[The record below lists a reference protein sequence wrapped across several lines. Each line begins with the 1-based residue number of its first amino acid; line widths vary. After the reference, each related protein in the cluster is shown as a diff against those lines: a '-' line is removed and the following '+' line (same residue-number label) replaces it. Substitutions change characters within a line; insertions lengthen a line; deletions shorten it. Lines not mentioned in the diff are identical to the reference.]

1 MVQIVPID
9 AKRLSIREIDLEIHT
24 IMQVYSYLP
33 LPKFIECAK
42 RMDTLR
48 KQRDLLESQAEL
60 KAEAKRSQADH
71 LLDDDYDGQYDEYE
85 DGYEI
90 WVESRLD

>member
-9 AKRLSIREIDLEIHT
+9 VKRLSIREIDLEIHT

-42 RMDTLR
+42 RIDTLR
-48 KQRDLLESQAEL
+48 RQRDELFTARYETRLEIR
-60 KAEAKRSQADH
+60 RSQADH
-71 LLDDDYDGQYDEYE
+71 MLDDD
-85 DGYEI
+85 
-90 WVESRLD
+90 